1 MVEWSGIWKNV
12 LKSERGT
19 GEVWK
24 YITVII
30 AGWCGAWKNVS
41 GVMVG

>member
-1 MVEWSGIWKNV
+1 MEVVVVEWSGIWKNV

-24 YITVII
+24 YVEVIVVEWI
-30 AGWCGAWKNVS
+30 GMW
-41 GVMVG
+41 